1 MTFDELWRVNLARQ
15 QRSTDSA
22 KRSTPPVVQPV
33 IVKDP
38 DELELTEE
46 DRLFLSQVGIRP

>member
-15 QRSTDSA
+15 QRRTESA
-22 KRSTPPVVQPV
+22 RRSVSPAAQPV
-33 IVKDP
+33 IVKNP

-46 DRLFLSQVGIRP
+46 DRVFLSQVGIRP

>member
-1 MTFDELWRVNLARQ
+1 MTFDELWRVNLAPQ
-15 QRSTDSA
+15 QRRTDSA

>member
-15 QRSTDSA
+15 QRRTDSV
-22 KRSTPPVVQPV
+22 KKSISPVVRPV

-38 DELELTEE
+38 DALELTEE
-46 DRLFLSQVGIRP
+46 DRVFLSQVGIRP